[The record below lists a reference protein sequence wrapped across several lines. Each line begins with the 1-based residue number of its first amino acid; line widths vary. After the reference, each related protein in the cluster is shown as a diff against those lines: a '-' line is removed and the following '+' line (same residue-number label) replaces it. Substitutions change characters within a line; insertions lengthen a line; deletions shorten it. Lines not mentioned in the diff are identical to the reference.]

1 MSRGPSWGAL
11 VLAALGL
18 VLLVQTLFSTHALQA
33 HLDDLHAELREVRE
47 GKAANPSGRLEARL
61 ADFLQVSK
69 ELQSYV
75 LDLKKEQEA
84 LHSTV
89 KFHTKRIKDKLDE
102 QVDANARIQAKLDDH
117 ASAHEDINAKLEAH
131 AAQHVEMATKNA
143 QAHAE
148 LARQVDDQT
157 KGITEKLDAQKDIA
171 EYELPGGGHLTT
183 PWRVNGSTVFLED
196 KYLFR
201 LDGDGHIRF
210 RDGGITHVQL
220 HVGSGNASLIE
231 PLLEGNQSLFVFAI
245 SPFTAKENLPKGG
258 RFVWIP
264 AGVLHT
270 PGFQKFKRK
279 SYAVIRLEQLL
290 QMVPPATP
298 IEAIK
303 VYEGHDHFDL
313 LTTGHFITQLPR
325 VVIQLQDLPPNHPA
339 KRPHVGNTTNAIH
352 KLKQK
357 GLHALCCKCLQ
368 AATWDV
374 ECYFARRGF
383 MNLTSDWPRGLL
395 GLEPPAGDGCS
406 NPYDKQTSQALP
418 LAAWRKV
425 WSVPM
430 CRQQVAK
437 GVYT

>member
-1 MSRGPSWGAL
+1 MSRGPSWWSI
-11 VLAALGL
+11 VLTALGL
-18 VLLVQTLFSTHALQA
+18 VLLIQTLFSTHTMQA
-33 HLDDLHAELREVRE
+33 SLDDLHAELREVRE
-47 GKAANPSGRLEARL
+47 GKATNPSSRLEARL
-61 ADFLQVSK
+61 SDFLQMSK
-69 ELQSYV
+69 ELQSYI

-89 KFHTKRIKDKLDE
+89 KFHTKKIKEKLDE

-131 AAQHVEMATKNA
+131 AAQHVDMATKNA

-148 LARQVDDQT
+148 LAKQVEDQT
-157 KGITEKLDAQKDIA
+157 KGIHEKLDAQKDVA

-201 LDGDGHIRF
+201 IDGEGHVKF
-210 RDGGITHVQL
+210 RDSSITHVQL

-231 PLLEGNQSLFVFAI
+231 PLLVANKSLFVFAI
-245 SPFTAKENLPKGG
+245 SPFTAKENLAKSG

-270 PGFQKFKRK
+270 PGFQKFQRRN
-279 SYAVIRLEQLL
+279 YAVIRLEQLL
-290 QMVPPATP
+290 QMVNPALP

-325 VVIQLQDLPPNHPA
+325 VIIQLQDLPPNHST
-339 KRPHVGNTTNAIH
+339 KRLHVSNTTTAIR

-357 GLHALCCKCLQ
+357 GLHALCCKCLK
-368 AATWDV
+368 ASTWDV

-383 MNLTSDWPRGLL
+383 MNLTSDWPRGLT
-395 GLEPPAGDGCS
+395 GPEFPADEECS
-406 NPYDKQTSQALP
+406 NPYDKATGQALP

-437 GVYT
+437 GVFV